1 MPHPFMAIPVVSS
14 KRKVI
19 EVSLEKHEPL
29 WPPKLDQ
36 VRIDVK
42 PYKSTGPV
50 STPSVMRSGDEL
62 AKCQWLLPAI
72 RFHRLKYR
80 PRDRATAM
88 GYSPHAVIDETG
100 ARITAR

>member
-1 MPHPFMAIPVVSS
+1 MAIPVVSS

-42 PYKSTGPV
+42 PRKSTDPA
-50 STPSVMRSGDEL
+50 STPGVVRGGNEL
-62 AKCQWLLPAI
+62 AKRQWFLPAI
-72 RFHRLKYR
+72 RFHRLEYR
-80 PRDRATAM
+80 PGGRTPAM
-88 GYSPHAVIDETG
+88 GCSPHAVIDETG